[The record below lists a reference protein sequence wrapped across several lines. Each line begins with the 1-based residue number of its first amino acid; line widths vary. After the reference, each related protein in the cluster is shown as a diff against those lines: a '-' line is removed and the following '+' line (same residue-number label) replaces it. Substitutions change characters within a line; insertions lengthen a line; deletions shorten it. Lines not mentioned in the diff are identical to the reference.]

1 MQPVAEFGGGLMREV
16 VVHDDVPSSAALHPV
31 LVTPEGYRIEGL
43 RQEELVEILRALR
56 R

>member
-1 MQPVAEFGGGLMREV
+1 MREV
-16 VVHDDVPSSAALHPV
+16 VVRDDEPSSVELRPV